1 MLFIVCAFCYY
12 VVFFFLMI
20 RRPPRSTLFPY
31 TTLFRSPPGRGTAP
45 AVLWLVAIGWAAQVA
60 ASRRQRLLL
69 SAVVAVTL
77 PGFMG
82 DPVREATIA
91 AGLLLVV
98 WVRTIPVPRLL
109 VPVLA
114 LLASASLYIYLTH
127 FEVYR
132 ATGVPLV
139 NLGLGLGLGLA
150 TWCVTTRLTARLGTW
165 RLRRRTTTHP
175 PGSPPTPRS

>member
-1 MLFIVCAFCYY
+1 LYARAPFALAATVA
-12 VVFFFLMI
+12 VLGAAARLDVFDL
-20 RRPPRSTLFPY
+20 T
-31 TTLFRSPPGRGTAP
+31 SPPGRGTAP

-69 SAVVAVTL
+69 SAVVVVTL

-114 LLASASLYIYLTH
+114 VLASASLYIYLTH

-165 RLRRRTTTHP
+165 RLRHRTTTTHS
-175 PGSPPTPRS
+175 PGSRLTPRSLQEVPR